1 MVEAAKDVAAEDFAI
16 MLRRMIWQTRKATG
30 DDSMK
35 VLAGQAEALLSRH
48 GMPGNPLRADGPTPQ
63 PAEAADVMVP
73 AAVSEAAPAAAGAP
87 APIDPADLER
97 ASYPTIDG
105 RVGALERRCDAIAGR
120 LAALE
125 RRQIAVGEAASPIL
139 VASSRV
145 DWECAIRGLAAALE
159 DDGR

>member
-1 MVEAAKDVAAEDFAI
+1 MTEAQLGAMSDRPMIDSAELARRLRHIAANKRHHRSMATDIWDHLDDTPEIED
-16 MLRRMIWQTRKATG
+16 KAAALIET
-30 DDSMK
+30 
-35 VLAGQAEALLSRH
+35 QAREIAE
-48 GMPGNPLRADGPTPQ
+48 LRAALEPF
-63 PAEAADVMVP
+63 
-73 AAVSEAAPAAAGAP
+73 AAGAP